1 MPESIPAGT
10 RILITN
16 NTLANRAGSELY
28 ARDLAVALMKRG
40 HFPVMYSTVLGDV
53 AEDLR
58 RATIPVIDDLNKL
71 SVPPDVIHG
80 QHHLDT
86 MTAALHFPSTP
97 VVYTCHGWLPWE
109 EMPPVF
115 PSILRYVAVD
125 DLCKERLVATRGIPE
140 ATVEVLYNFVDLQRF
155 TLRPPL
161 PSKPKS
167 ALIFSNYASGPVV
180 ETIRSACR
188 QFDVAQIDVAG
199 IGVGNVLSS
208 PENVLGQYDLVFAK
222 AKCAIEAMASGCAL
236 IVADFAGLGG
246 LVTTENLDTMRRF
259 NFGVRMMQT
268 AEITEATVLRE
279 LHQYNADD
287 AREVSLAVRQ
297 KCSIEST
304 VDRWLQIYAQLL
316 TDWRLINERHSC
328 AFSHDQSRNAAAYLR
343 DLAPI
348 LKTRNEAEANCM
360 SLSHSSTQLK
370 AELEQIYISKA
381 WKLVSWYRKMRAML
395 NKR

>member
-40 HFPVMYSTVLGDV
+40 HFPVMYSTELGDV

-86 MTAALHFPSTP
+86 MTAALHFSSTP

-109 EMPPVF
+109 ETPPVF

-125 DLCKERLVATRGIPE
+125 DLCRERLVTTRGIPK
-140 ATVEVLYNFVDLQRF
+140 TNIEVLYNFVDLERF
-155 TLRPPL
+155 ILRPPL
-161 PSKPKS
+161 PSKPNS
-167 ALIFSNYASGPVV
+167 ALIFSNYASGPMV
-180 ETIRSACR
+180 ETIRAACR
-188 QFDVAQIDVAG
+188 QFGVAQIDVAG

-208 PENVLGQYDLVFAK
+208 PENVLGHYDIVFAK
-222 AKCAIEAMASGCAL
+222 AKCAIEAMASGCAV

-246 LVTTENLDTMRRF
+246 LVTTENLDKMRSF

-279 LHQYNADD
+279 LHQYNAND
-287 AREVSLAVRQ
+287 ARDVSLAVRE
-297 KCSIEST
+297 KCSIESS

-316 TDWRLINERHSC
+316 TDWRLINELNSF
-328 AFSHDQSRNAAAYLR
+328 AFSHDQLRNAAAYLR

-348 LKTRNEAEANCM
+348 LKRRNEAEANCM